1 MTVISRSLLSF
12 SSVLGGKLDKYILQ
26 RRADVVNL
34 RVGDSDFAE
43 LFVDLRALDG
53 VVYQQMH
60 RLTEHRGIAHSGHL
74 MHCMKRCRHVIAR
87 HVEPARSRRTYLRQ
101 FL

>member
-1 MTVISRSLLSF
+1 MFGR
-12 SSVLGGKLDKYILQ
+12 KLDKYILQ
-26 RRADVVNL
+26 RRTDVVNL

-60 RLTEHRGIAHSGHL
+60 RLTG
-74 MHCMKRCRHVIAR
+74 
-87 HVEPARSRRTYLRQ
+87 
-101 FL
+101 